1 MKKLL
6 LKLSFV
12 AILTSIVGYNAIGQS
27 KKPFEGTI
35 VYSLNFDEAGLD
47 PASASMLQ
55 GREMT
60 ISIKGDKSRMEMD
73 MGMMKTSTIADNKT
87 GNVVTL
93 MDIMGQ
99 KMALKMTKEEV
110 EKQRNDGNVKAPTIK
125 YTDETKEIAGYKCKK
140 AIAVLEEG
148 EELAVYYTDEIPSNG
163 ANPNNQFKGLNGFP
177 LEYQAS
183 QNGLKMLV
191 TAKSVKLGKVD
202 DSKFKIPSDYK
213 EVTQEELQKMFG
225 GQ

>member
-1 MKKLL
+1 MKNFF
-6 LKLSFV
+6 LKLSIWAV
-12 AILTSIVGYNAIGQS
+12 LTTVTPIALIAQN

-35 VYSLNFDEAGLD
+35 VYALNFDEAGLD

-60 ISIKGDKSRMEMD
+60 IYIKGDKSKLEMD
-73 MGMMKTSTIADNKT
+73 MGMMKTSTITDAKT

-99 KMALKMTKEEV
+99 KMALKMTKEEI
-110 EKQRNDGNVKAPTIK
+110 EKQRGEVKEPTIK

-140 AIAVLEEG
+140 AIAVTEDG
-148 EELAVYYTDEIPSNG
+148 DELAIFYTDEIIGSAG
-163 ANPNNQFKGLNGFP
+163 TTNNQFKGLKGFP
-177 LEYQAS
+177 LEYQAN

-191 TAKSVKLGKVD
+191 TAKSVKPGKVD
-202 DSKFKIPSDYK
+202 DSKFKISSEYK
-213 EVTQEELQKMFG
+213 EVTQEQLQNMFG

>member
-1 MKKLL
+1 MKKLFKNVALAAL
-6 LKLSFV
+6 LLSITGFS
-12 AILTSIVGYNAIGQS
+12 AIAQS

-55 GREMT
+55 GREMI

-73 MGMMKTSTIADNKT
+73 MGMMKTATISDNKA
-87 GNVVTL
+87 GSAVTL

-99 KMALKMTKEEV
+99 KMALKMSKEEI
-110 EKQRNDGNVKAPTIK
+110 EKQRSEVKEPTIK
-125 YTDETKEIAGYKCKK
+125 YTEETKEIAGYKCKK
-140 AIAVLEEG
+140 AIALTEEG
-148 EELAVYYTDEIPSNG
+148 DELAIFYTDEIPNSN
-163 ANPNNQFKGLNGFP
+163 ASNNQFKGLNGFP
-177 LEYQAS
+177 LEYQAN

-202 DSKFKIPSDYK
+202 DSKFKVSSEYK
-213 EVTQEELQKMFG
+213 EVTQEQLQNMFG

>member
-6 LKLSFV
+6 SKIAIASILLGHTGYTAV
-12 AILTSIVGYNAIGQS
+12 AQS
-27 KKPFEGTI
+27 KKTFEGTI

-55 GREMT
+55 GREMI
-60 ISIKGDKSRMEMD
+60 ISIKGDKSKMEMD
-73 MGMMKTSTIADNKT
+73 MGMMKTATISDNKAGT
-87 GNVVTL
+87 AVTL

-99 KMALKMTKEEV
+99 KMALKMTKEEI
-110 EKQRNDGNVKAPTIK
+110 EKQRSEVKEPTIK

-140 AIAVLEEG
+140 AIAITEEG
-148 EELAVYYTDEIPSNG
+148 DELAIYYTDDIPSGSNT
-163 ANPNNQFKGLNGFP
+163 PNNQFKGLKGFP
-177 LEYQAS
+177 LEYQAN

-191 TAKSVKLGKVD
+191 TAKSVKVGKVD
-202 DSKFKIPSDYK
+202 DSKFKISSEYK

>member
-6 LKLSFV
+6 LNLTFV
-12 AILTSIVGYNAIGQS
+12 AILTSITGYNALGQS

-73 MGMMKTSTIADNKT
+73 MGMMKTTTIADNKT

-99 KMALKMTKEEV
+99 KMALKMTKEEI
-110 EKQRNDGNVKAPTIK
+110 EKQRNDGNAKAPTIK

-140 AIAVLEEG
+140 AIAVTDEG
-148 EELAVYYTDEIPSNG
+148 EELAVFYTDEIPSNG
-163 ANPNNQFKGLNGFP
+163 TSTNNQFKGLNGFP